1 MTVRHESTFLPDEE
15 NRFRSSTCTHPT
27 STSFPTGCALS
38 LAERTFKNLLSD
50 LVGAVESTCIIH
62 PVWECALEG
71 TLSVEDPIAKQPKVT
86 WGAIFGC
93 PDDPWEYSSKFR
105 DAMLKLEAMDEESG
119 EEEGEGDS
127 YGGEIDSSL
136 NWYLQH
142 EAVPMNGIQETK
154 SYSASK
160 STREELSR
168 KLGELFGLDVPPM
181 VHVCAVQES
190 APVVKYWRQLD
201 TDVVLLDAIEIYPT
215 FVGSGVPEL
224 TAALARTRTVTL
236 QLSLRDEQ
244 IPQPK
249 QGLSIVNAG
258 FMLSSVF
265 CGRSI
270 CKPYNPHS
278 NIATTQ
284 QVEGVTDLELRL
296 SLEQG
301 TPFGGICSALAEST
315 SITELAV
322 RLGVED
328 DELGLSHWAWENL
341 FICCSPT
348 DLPVAGKRADN
359 LLLDPDYLLPLTD
372 GQRGLRET
380 VCNRSVAEV
389 CNGRRVGRSR
399 CPDKEL

>member
-1 MTVRHESTFLPDEE
+1 
-15 NRFRSSTCTHPT
+15 
-27 STSFPTGCALS
+27 
-38 LAERTFKNLLSD
+38 
-50 LVGAVESTCIIH
+50 
-62 PVWECALEG
+62 
-71 TLSVEDPIAKQPKVT
+71 
-86 WGAIFGC
+86 
-93 PDDPWEYSSKFR
+93 
-105 DAMLKLEAMDEESG
+105 MLKLEATDEESG

-201 TDVVLLDAIEIYPT
+201 TDVVSLDAIEIYPT

-328 DELGLSHWAWENL
+328 DELGLSHWAWL
-341 FICCSPT
+341 AYACWGHPTAKGFDRSVSVSPISLSAQDVSIVQQVLKNCYPQPVEERGVNPQYGFVRIRAGSELRPCGLGNEDNTTLILERDCRFRALYDPIGMQNYAEVVIPGYGLCQVDLVDGVNVFARDTAEMLDDRTKARGSLRLNFHSVESGRVVT
-348 DLPVAGKRADN
+348 DLLAFDCWKPSIDRNWRD
-359 LLLDPDYLLPLTD
+359 
-372 GQRGLRET
+372 
-380 VCNRSVAEV
+380 
-389 CNGRRVGRSR
+389 RR
-399 CPDKEL
+399 